1 MAWEFAKSSKKCQ
14 DCQKNFESEEIY
26 FSALFVLVD
35 KKKDTENF
43 VRHDYCPPC
52 WERKIAPVETPV
64 PVSQPVSTETTQP
77 DIQSDT
83 ATQTEPPAPAQPT
96 EASSSQAVEETAPPA
111 EQNQAAPEP
120 VTDQATEPAKQP
132 EQHFS
137 FWQTQMAVKNKPKT
151 PREVLI
157 SFFDNLINSA
167 PGPETTEAQPAA
179 ADLSAEALAKEE
191 TDPPVQQTEETSP
204 SDEEKNKASITAKL
218 RPKVIYLFSLIL
230 LRKKIL
236 KLTGQKTKD
245 GQDFLLMEKVGSQ
258 KKYEIADLKIE
269 EEELITLREEF
280 ANLFEFDL

>member
-96 EASSSQAVEETAPPA
+96 EASSSQA
-111 EQNQAAPEP
+111 
-120 VTDQATEPAKQP
+120 
-132 EQHFS
+132 
-137 FWQTQMAVKNKPKT
+137 
-151 PREVLI
+151 
-157 SFFDNLINSA
+157 
-167 PGPETTEAQPAA
+167 
-179 ADLSAEALAKEE
+179 
-191 TDPPVQQTEETSP
+191 
-204 SDEEKNKASITAKL
+204 
-218 RPKVIYLFSLIL
+218 
-230 LRKKIL
+230 
-236 KLTGQKTKD
+236 
-245 GQDFLLMEKVGSQ
+245 
-258 KKYEIADLKIE
+258 
-269 EEELITLREEF
+269 
-280 ANLFEFDL
+280 